1 MTLILLVGYLLIG
14 AYLTWYFREG
24 FPEEARD
31 ATHLRAMVLVSF
43 LLWPIITILYFAAKV
58 MDKKKS

>member
-14 AYLTWYFREG
+14 AYLTWYFRAG

-43 LLWPIITILYFAAKV
+43 LLWPIITIMYFFSKLP
-58 MDKKKS
+58 KKE